1 MAFVHGKSAAAF
13 IDGYDLTSYVT
24 SGEFSAEVD
33 SAETSTWGSSWKSF
47 IAGQMQA
54 GVSIDGLFDSTF
66 TPRFT
71 GQIGN
76 TPGALLTFGP
86 GGLALGAPCRLLS
99 VIESDYGETA
109 DIGDVVSFSYE
120 AMTDRQVG
128 LGHVIAASEA
138 VTTDQNGTAV
148 DLTAATTTGAIAFLH
163 VTSVSASDSIVCT
176 IEDSATGS
184 SGWATIGTFASK
196 AAIGAE
202 RIVIAGTIRRY
213 VRVVDDVT
221 GSGVSIT
228 RAVALART

>member
-1 MAFVHGKSAAAF
+1 MSFVHGKNAAAL
-13 IDGYDLTSYVT
+13 IDGYDLSPYTK
-24 SGEFSAEVD
+24 SGEFTAEVD

-54 GVSIDGLFDSTF
+54 TVTIDGLFDAAF
-66 TPRFT
+66 TPNFT
-71 GQIGN
+71 GQVGD

-99 VIESDYGETA
+99 VIESNYGETA
-109 DIGDVVSFSYE
+109 DIGDVVGFTYE
-120 AMTDRQVG
+120 ALTDRQPG
-128 LGHVIAASEA
+128 LGHVIAASAA

-148 DLTAATTTGAIAFLH
+148 DLTAQSTTGAIAFLH
-163 VTSVSASDSIVCT
+163 VTAVSASDSIVCT
-176 IEDSATGS
+176 IEDSSTGS

-196 AAIGAE
+196 NAIGAE
-202 RIVIAGTIRRY
+202 RIVIAGTVKRY

-221 GSGVSIT
+221 GTDVSIT